1 MNITTQIGRIATDFE
16 VKQVSDTS
24 VANFKLAVNTTRKN
38 KEGNGYETAFLNIVA
53 FGKTAENTHKYMG
66 KGDTISVMGELRSR
80 MYEKN
85 GMKITVIEIAA
96 KNIEF
101 IKTAKTNQQQSQNQ
115 NIYNNQQSINQGE
128 YNNQQPQNQ
137 TGYNNQQ
144 LTNQG
149 GYNQSINQAGYNSPE
164 LINQGGY
171 YNQQQNQ
178 SGYQPMQNQG
188 SYQQP
193 VSQGNYQ
200 QPQYQNFSDFNDK
213 LIPPIAD
220 GDIPF

>member
-1 MNITTQIGRIATDFE
+1 MNMTSLVGRIATDFE
-16 VKQVSDTS
+16 VKQVNNTS
-24 VANFKLAVNTTRKN
+24 VTNFKLAVNTSRKN
-38 KEGNGYETAFLNIVA
+38 KEGNGYETAFLTIVA
-53 FGKTAENTHKYMG
+53 FGKNAENTYKYMS
-66 KGDTISVMGELRSR
+66 KGDTISVMGELRTR
-80 MYEKN
+80 IYEKN
-85 GMKITVIEIAA
+85 GMKITTTEISA
-96 KNIEF
+96 KHIEF
-101 IKTAKTNQQQSQNQ
+101 IKKAKANQQQSQNQ
-115 NIYNNQQSINQGE
+115 NQNDYNNQQQSQNQSE
-128 YNNQQPQNQ
+128 YNNQQLANRD
-137 TGYNNQQ
+137 
-144 LTNQG
+144 

-193 VSQGNYQ
+193 VNQGNYQ
-200 QPQYQNFSDFNDK
+200 QPQYQNFSGFNDK

>member
-85 GMKITVIEIAA
+85 GMKITIIEIAA

-101 IKTAKTNQQQSQNQ
+101 IKKAKANQQQSQNQNGYNNQQQSQNQ
-115 NIYNNQQSINQGE
+115 NIYNNQQSINQSE
-128 YNNQQPQNQ
+128 YNNQQPQ
-137 TGYNNQQ
+137 
-144 LTNQG
+144 
-149 GYNQSINQAGYNSPE
+149 
-164 LINQGGY
+164 NQGGY

-178 SGYQPMQNQG
+178 SGYNQPIQNQG
-188 SYQQP
+188 GYQQP
-193 VSQGNYQ
+193 VNQGNYQQ
-200 QPQYQNFSDFNDK
+200 QPQYQNLSGFDDN

>member
-1 MNITTQIGRIATDFE
+1 MNMTSLLGRIATNFE
-16 VKQVSDTS
+16 VKQVNNTS
-24 VANFKLAVNTTRKN
+24 VTNFILAVDTTRKD
-38 KEGNGYETAFLNIVA
+38 KEGNGYETAFLPIVI
-53 FGKTAENTHKYMG
+53 FGKNAENTYKHVA
-66 KGDTISVMGELRSR
+66 KGDKVCVTGELRSR
-80 MYEKN
+80 AYKKN
-85 GMKITVIEIAA
+85 GTDVMVIEVIA
-96 KNIEF
+96 KYIEF
-101 IKTAKTNQQQSQNQ
+101 VRRSKANQQQSQNQ
-115 NIYNNQQSINQGE
+115 NIYNDQQSVNQNE
-128 YNNQQPQNQ
+128 YNNQQLQNK
-137 TGYNNQQ
+137 
-144 LTNQG
+144 
-149 GYNQSINQAGYNSPE
+149 AGYNSPE

-200 QPQYQNFSDFNDK
+200 QQPQYQNLSGFDDN

>member
-85 GMKITVIEIAA
+85 GMKITIIEIAA
-96 KNIEF
+96 KHIEF
-101 IKTAKTNQQQSQNQ
+101 IKKAKANQQQSQNQNQNGYNNQQQSQNQNGYNNQQQSQNQ
-115 NIYNNQQSINQGE
+115 NIYNNQQSINQSE
-128 YNNQQPQNQ
+128 YNNQQPQ
-137 TGYNNQQ
+137 
-144 LTNQG
+144 
-149 GYNQSINQAGYNSPE
+149 
-164 LINQGGY
+164 NQGGY

-178 SGYQPMQNQG
+178 SGYNQPIQNQG
-188 SYQQP
+188 GYQQP
-193 VSQGNYQ
+193 VNQCNYQQ
-200 QPQYQNFSDFNDK
+200 QPQYQNFSGFDDN
-213 LIPPIAD
+213 LIPPID
-220 GDIPF
+220 EGDIPF

>member
-1 MNITTQIGRIATDFE
+1 MNMTSLLGRIATNFE
-16 VKQVSDTS
+16 VKQVNNTS
-24 VANFKLAVNTTRKN
+24 ITNFILAVDTTRKD
-38 KEGNGYETAFLNIVA
+38 KEGNGYESAFLPIVI
-53 FGKTAENTHKYMG
+53 FGKNAENTYKHVA
-66 KGDTISVMGELRSR
+66 KGDTVCVTGELRSR
-80 MYEKN
+80 AYKKN
-85 GMKITVIEIAA
+85 GTDVMVIEVIA

-101 IKTAKTNQQQSQNQ
+101 VRRSKANQQQLQDGYNNQQQSQNQ
-115 NIYNNQQSINQGE
+115 NIYNNQQ
-128 YNNQQPQNQ
+128 QQ
-137 TGYNNQQ
+137 
-144 LTNQG
+144 
-149 GYNQSINQAGYNSPE
+149 
-164 LINQGGY
+164 NQGGY

>member
-85 GMKITVIEIAA
+85 GMKITIIEIAA
-96 KNIEF
+96 KHIEF
-101 IKTAKTNQQQSQNQ
+101 IKKAKANQQQSQNQ
-115 NIYNNQQSINQGE
+115 NAYNNHQSVNQKG
-128 YNNQQPQNQ
+128 YNNQQPQ
-137 TGYNNQQ
+137 
-144 LTNQG
+144 
-149 GYNQSINQAGYNSPE
+149 NQAGYNSPE

-178 SGYQPMQNQG
+178 SGYNQPIQNQG
-188 SYQQP
+188 GYQQP
-193 VSQGNYQ
+193 VNQCNYQQ
-200 QPQYQNFSDFNDK
+200 QPQYQNFSGFDDN
-213 LIPPIAD
+213 LIPPID
-220 GDIPF
+220 EGDIPF

>member
-85 GMKITVIEIAA
+85 GMKITIIEIAA
-96 KNIEF
+96 KHIEF
-101 IKTAKTNQQQSQNQ
+101 IKKAKANQQQSQNQ
-115 NIYNNQQSINQGE
+115 NAYNNHQSVNQKG
-128 YNNQQPQNQ
+128 YNNQQPQ
-137 TGYNNQQ
+137 
-144 LTNQG
+144 
-149 GYNQSINQAGYNSPE
+149 NQAGYNSPE

-178 SGYQPMQNQG
+178 SGYNQPI
-188 SYQQP
+188 
-193 VSQGNYQ
+193 
-200 QPQYQNFSDFNDK
+200 QPQYQSFNSFDDD
-213 LIPPIAD
+213 LIPRIAD

>member
-85 GMKITVIEIAA
+85 GMKITIIEIAA

-101 IKTAKTNQQQSQNQ
+101 IKKAKANQQQSQNQNGYNNQQQSQNQ
-115 NIYNNQQSINQGE
+115 NIYNNQQSINQSE
-128 YNNQQPQNQ
+128 YKNQQPQ
-137 TGYNNQQ
+137 
-144 LTNQG
+144 
-149 GYNQSINQAGYNSPE
+149 
-164 LINQGGY
+164 NQGGY
-171 YNQQQNQ
+171 YNQ
-178 SGYQPMQNQG
+178 PIQNQG
-188 SYQQP
+188 GYQQP
-193 VSQGNYQ
+193 VNQCNYQQ
-200 QPQYQNFSDFNDK
+200 QPQYQNFSGFDDN
-213 LIPPIAD
+213 LIPPID
-220 GDIPF
+220 EGDIPF

>member
-1 MNITTQIGRIATDFE
+1 MNMTSLLGRIATNFE
-16 VKQVSDTS
+16 VKQVNNTS
-24 VANFKLAVNTTRKN
+24 VTNFILAVDTTRKD
-38 KEGNGYETAFLNIVA
+38 KEGNGYETAFLPIVI
-53 FGKTAENTHKYMG
+53 FGKNAENTYKHVA
-66 KGDTISVMGELRSR
+66 KGDKVCVTGELRSR
-80 MYEKN
+80 AYKKN
-85 GMKITVIEIAA
+85 GTDVMVIEVIA
-96 KNIEF
+96 KYIEF
-101 IKTAKTNQQQSQNQ
+101 VRRSKANQQQSQNQ
-115 NIYNNQQSINQGE
+115 NIYNDQQSVNQNE
-128 YNNQQPQNQ
+128 YNNQQLQNR
-137 TGYNNQQ
+137 
-144 LTNQG
+144 
-149 GYNQSINQAGYNSPE
+149 AGYNSPE

-200 QPQYQNFSDFNDK
+200 QQPQYQNLSGFDDN

>member
-1 MNITTQIGRIATDFE
+1 MNMTSLVGRIATDFE
-16 VKQVSDTS
+16 VKQVNNTS
-24 VANFKLAVNTTRKN
+24 VTNFKLAVNTSRKN
-38 KEGNGYETAFLNIVA
+38 KEGNGYETAFLTIVA
-53 FGKTAENTHKYMG
+53 FGKNAENTYKYMS
-66 KGDTISVMGELRSR
+66 KGDTISVMGELRTR
-80 MYEKN
+80 IYEKN
-85 GMKITVIEIAA
+85 GMKITTTEISA
-96 KNIEF
+96 KHIEF
-101 IKTAKTNQQQSQNQ
+101 IKKAKANQQQSQNQ
-115 NIYNNQQSINQGE
+115 NQNDYNNQQQSQNQSE
-128 YNNQQPQNQ
+128 YNNQQLANRD
-137 TGYNNQQ
+137 
-144 LTNQG
+144 

-193 VSQGNYQ
+193 VNQGNYQ